1 MLTSITLENWRSHE
15 KTALE
20 FRKGTNLLIGIMG
33 SGKSSVLDGMCFA
46 LFGTFP
52 ALEHRALTL
61 GEVIRHEKEFARV
74 RLGFDWKGE
83 NYEILRE
90 IKKEP
95 KKQKTSSDA
104 ELRKQGKL
112 MEKSQTQV
120 TKYVEQLL
128 QIDYDLFSRAIYS
141 EQNNIDHFLT
151 LDPAKRKEEID
162 ELLGLVK
169 FENAR
174 ANSVTIINRARGA
187 RKALEEKFSKHK
199 LDEIRKK
206 EGGAAERHAGLE
218 KSKKSLS
225 EAEEKTK
232 SLYQQCNSGFAE
244 LKSRKEKADVLKQS
258 ITKTKGAL
266 EQLRE
271 EIVGKAASEELLAE
285 ARKRRDEMEK
295 FLEQEKK
302 TLLEL
307 QSAQNAASKQ
317 TGALESMLEN
327 AKIAQEELKNVE
339 IEIAQLLAGKKPD
352 EIAAEKN
359 ALAQENIEMAAMHRS
374 LFEEIAKTE
383 EGMRKLSPELSKCPV
398 CRSPLTKDGI
408 THVLLECEDEMERKR
423 KELEAVSAMRE
434 GKSKLYAEMEKKFRR
449 MENLA
454 QKMHLLGKSTAQCAD
469 YSKKLSDAQAQL
481 AKISG
486 SVRKTAE
493 EVEKAAEACQRAIV
507 EHKKMEELLLK
518 GKKLGQLE
526 SALKKAESELGA
538 LKFGEPEFESARREL
553 EEKRLELERISS
565 ESRSVGVQLKDS
577 EEFLALA
584 ASERA
589 ELEAMEKEII
599 DLLKLEEEL
608 SIYKNTL
615 METQA
620 TLRKEVIDAINTA
633 MNGIWQI
640 VYPYG
645 DYKGIRLTA
654 DEKGYAFEVYDGT
667 WRAAELIS
675 GGERACL
682 ALTFRIA
689 LATVLTPNTSMLV
702 LDEPTHNL
710 DKEAVGVL
718 AHVLQNNLPEL
729 IEQSF
734 VITHEEG
741 LMGSE
746 FASTYKMSRNKD
758 SNAPTIVEEI

>member
-1 MLTSITLENWRSHE
+1 MLSSISLENWRSHE
-15 KTALE
+15 KTELQ
-20 FRKGTNLLIGIMG
+20 FRKGTNLLVGIMG
-33 SGKSSVLDGMCFA
+33 SGKSSVLDGICFA

-61 GEVIRHEKEFARV
+61 GEIIRHEKEFARV
-74 RLGFDWKGE
+74 RLCFGWKGE

-90 IKKEP
+90 IKKEAR
-95 KKQKTSSDA
+95 KQKTSSDA
-104 ELRKQGKL
+104 EIRKQGKL
-112 MEKSQTQV
+112 VEKSQTPV

-174 ANSVTIINRARGA
+174 ANSVTIINRTRSA

-206 EGGAAERHAGLE
+206 ENTAAERHAVLE
-218 KSKKSLS
+218 NSKKSLS
-225 EAEEKTK
+225 EAEGKTK
-232 SLYQQCNSGFAE
+232 SACSWCNSKFAE
-244 LKSRKEKADVLKQS
+244 LKSRKEKADALRQS

-266 EQLRE
+266 GQLRE
-271 EIVGKAASEELLAE
+271 ELAGKTASEQLLLE
-285 ARKRRDEMEK
+285 ARKKRDETEK
-295 FLEQEKK
+295 FLAQEKK
-302 TLLEL
+302 ALLEL
-307 QSAQNAASKQ
+307 QSAQNAASEQ
-317 TGALESMLEN
+317 TGALGSMLEN
-327 AKIAQEELKNVE
+327 AKTAQEELKNAE
-339 IEIAQLLAGKKPD
+339 MEIAQLLAGKTPD
-352 EIAAEKN
+352 GIAAEKN
-359 ALAQENIEMAAMHRS
+359 ALEQENLKLAAMQQS
-374 LFEEIAKTE
+374 LLEE
-383 EGMRKLSPELSKCPV
+383 MRKLSPELSKCPV
-398 CRSPLTKDGI
+398 CRSQLTEDGI
-408 THVLLECEDEMERKR
+408 RHVLLECEAEIRQKK
-423 KELEAVSAMRE
+423 KELEAVSTMRE
-434 GKSKLYAEMEKKFRR
+434 GKSGVYAEMEKKFRR

-454 QKMHLLGKSTAQCAD
+454 QKIQLLEKNASQCAD

-486 SVRKTAE
+486 SVRRKTE
-493 EVEKAAEACQRAIV
+493 EVEKAADACQRAIL
-507 EHKKMEELLLK
+507 EHKGMEELLLK
-518 GKKLGQLE
+518 GRKLGQLE
-526 SALKKAESELGA
+526 SALRKGESELGA
-538 LKFGEPEFESARREL
+538 LKFSEPEFESARREL

-577 EEFLALA
+577 EDFLALA
-584 ASERA
+584 ASERT
-589 ELEAMEKEII
+589 ELEAMEKDII
-599 DLLKLEEEL
+599 NMLKLEEEL
-608 SIYKNTL
+608 SIYKNAL

-710 DKEAVGVL
+710 DKEAVSVL

-746 FASTYKMSRNKD
+746 FAGTYKMSRNKE
-758 SNAPTIVEEI
+758 SNTPTMVEEM